1 MTLTRPSALGTS
13 AALLL
18 AFTGCATSHLHARD
32 AASSSG
38 SSAASTGHSH
48 GTPVAPRAELAPNP
62 DFPLNPSKGTELGL
76 VFESYLSPQ
85 QEGGEEEDM
94 PKGAP
99 KVFASTKPSTPREKR
114 PGRGHGV
121 VAFNKEFSRAYV
133 HLALEGI
140 DPKEIVMAH
149 LHCGL
154 PGQLG
159 PIIVD
164 FSKTGV
170 ISDYFADGR
179 LDIEVTNRD
188 LEMVIEGGEGLVGAF
203 TAGCAIEP
211 LAPGGKIQTIGGM
224 AVVASKGHL
233 YFNVHTAAQTFFGDI
248 RGQLLP
254 VKTWPEV
261 AEEATKAGAR
271 PAVK

>member
-1 MTLTRPSALGTS
+1 MTPARPFALGLS

-18 AFTGCATSHLHARD
+18 SFTSCATSHAHSGAV
-32 AASSSG
+32 ASSTGSG
-38 SSAASTGHSH
+38 SASAGHGH
-48 GTPVAPRAELAPNP
+48 GGAVEVRAELAPST
-62 DFPLNPSKGTELGL
+62 DFPLDPNKGTQAGL

-94 PKGAP
+94 PEGAP

-121 VAFNKEFSRAYV
+121 VVFNKEFSRAYV
-133 HLALEGI
+133 HLALTGI
-140 DPKEIVMAH
+140 DPNEIVMAH

-164 FSKTGV
+164 FSKTGSV
-170 ISDYFADGR
+170 SSYFADGR
-179 LDIEVTNRD
+179 LDIELTNRD
-188 LEMVIEGGEGLVGAF
+188 LERVLEDGEGLVGAF
-203 TAGCAIEP
+203 TAGCPIVP
-211 LAPGGKIQTIGGM
+211 GAPGGKIRTLSGM
-224 AVVASKGHL
+224 AVVAGQGHL

-248 RGQLLP
+248 RGQLQP
-254 VKTWPEV
+254 VRTWPQLTPDASGE
-261 AEEATKAGAR
+261 KNQ
-271 PAVK
+271 PAPK